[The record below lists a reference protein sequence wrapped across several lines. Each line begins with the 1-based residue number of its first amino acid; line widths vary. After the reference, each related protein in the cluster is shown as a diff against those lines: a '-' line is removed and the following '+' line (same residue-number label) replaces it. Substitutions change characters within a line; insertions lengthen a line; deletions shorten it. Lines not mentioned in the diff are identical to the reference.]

1 MYIVYTRMC
10 IHIQGGGGGL
20 KRIGGPG
27 ANSITANICISPHT
41 LLLQKQKAM
50 SKNKDL
56 DPYWV
61 DYVAR
66 WERVIGRDGK
76 VMYRFK
82 GCTEPVHAL
91 DDPTLPTP
99 LPN

>member
-1 MYIVYTRMC
+1 
-10 IHIQGGGGGL
+10 
-20 KRIGGPG
+20 
-27 ANSITANICISPHT
+27 
-41 LLLQKQKAM
+41 M
-50 SKNKDL
+50 SENKDL
-56 DPYWV
+56 DPFWV
-61 DYVAR
+61 DYIAR

-82 GCTEPVHAL
+82 GCTEPVRAL

>member
-1 MYIVYTRMC
+1 ME
-10 IHIQGGGGGL
+10 QPKL
-20 KRIGGPG
+20 
-27 ANSITANICISPHT
+27 N
-41 LLLQKQKAM
+41 
-50 SKNKDL
+50 
-56 DPYWV
+56 YWV

-99 LPN
+99 CQTEIMALRGL